1 MRALLDVNVLIAL
14 MATGHIHHTMAID
27 WMENNLSVDWAS
39 CPITQMVAFA
49 SCLKQA
55 IQGALRLPKL
65 PRGWQKLAAFVI
77 SWHTNILKM
86 WILCGK
92 VYSEL

>member
-39 CPITQMVAFA
+39 CPITQMVVSHHVLAKLSRKHCGYP
-49 SCLKQA
+49 SCRE
-55 IQGALRLPKL
+55 ALAEAHSLRNN
-65 PRGWQKLAAFVI
+65 LAHEYTEDVDLVRQSIF
-77 SWHTNILKM
+77 
-86 WILCGK
+86 
-92 VYSEL
+92 